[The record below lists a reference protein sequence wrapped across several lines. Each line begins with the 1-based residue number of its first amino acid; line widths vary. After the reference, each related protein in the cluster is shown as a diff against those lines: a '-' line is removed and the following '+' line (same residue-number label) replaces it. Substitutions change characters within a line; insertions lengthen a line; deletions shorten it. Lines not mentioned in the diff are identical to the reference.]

1 MSVSIAEQDQ
11 IQALIDS
18 SSREKRNE
26 LRKAANDALAEF
38 KVLFGVRILNR
49 AERDGLDVQA
59 EILVRLDSTEL
70 GKGAFY
76 RTRRRFQILRELNSG

>member
-38 KVLFGVRILNR
+38 KVLFGVRTLNR
-49 AERDGLDVQA
+49 AERDALDVQA